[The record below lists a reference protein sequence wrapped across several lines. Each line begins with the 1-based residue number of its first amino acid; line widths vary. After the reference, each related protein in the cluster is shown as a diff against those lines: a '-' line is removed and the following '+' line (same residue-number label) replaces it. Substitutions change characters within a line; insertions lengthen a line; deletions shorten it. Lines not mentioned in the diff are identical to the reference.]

1 MIVDRHPPVRLFG
14 LVPELPD
21 AFEPEL
27 AQLDRLLEDDEIFRR
42 VKADMARRRPHSL
55 TLGRPGTP
63 VGVILRL
70 LVVKR
75 LYDWSYEEG
84 ERLVSDSL
92 ALRQFCR
99 VYLEK
104 VPDDTT
110 LLRWARVITPA
121 TLVALND
128 RVVAL
133 ARRLAVTRGRKL
145 RLDGTVVETTIHHPS
160 DSSLLADGVR
170 VLSRALRRARTML
183 GEVAGR
189 EKELFRTRLRS
200 ARRLVRSLHRLGRR
214 KGDAAERAMREA
226 YARLI
231 AIARKTHAQAARVGA
246 ALRERPEP
254 PARRL
259 AWQLD
264 TFLPRGE
271 RTIAQAAR
279 RGLKGEAVRAGGKF
293 VGLFE
298 PPTRIIVRHK
308 AGKPVEF
315 GHKLWLEEVEGGIVS
330 GWGLLDRPGKE
341 TACPPP
347 GLAAHRERFG
357 RPPRLVAADRGVF
370 SPENERLAEAAGV
383 ARVAIPAVGQL
394 TPERSRLERQRWFR
408 RGFPLPPRVA

>member
-63 VGVILRL
+63 VEGILRL
-70 LVVKR
+70 LIVKR
-75 LYDWSYEEG
+75 LEGWSYEKV

-92 ALRQFCR
+92 VLRQFCR

-231 AIARKTHAQAARVGA
+231 AVARKTHAQAARVGA

-254 PARRL
+254 SARRS
-259 AWQLD
+259 ARQLD
-264 TFLPRGE
+264 VYLPRGE
-271 RTIAQAAR
+271 RALAQAVR
-279 RGLKGEAVRAGGKF
+279 RVLEGETVPAGGKIWS
-293 VGLFE
+293 LFE
-298 PPTRIIVRHK
+298 PHTRIIVRHK

-315 GHKLWLEEVEGGIVS
+315 GRKLWLEEVEGGIVS
-330 GWGLLDRPGKE
+330 GWRLLAQPDQE
-341 TACPPP
+341 SACLPPS
-347 GLAAHRERFG
+347 LAAHRERFG
-357 RPPRLVAADRGVF
+357 RPPPLGGGGRWGVLPGKRG
-370 SPENERLAEAAGV
+370 G
-383 ARVAIPAVGQL
+383 G
-394 TPERSRLERQRWFR
+394 
-408 RGFPLPPRVA
+408 